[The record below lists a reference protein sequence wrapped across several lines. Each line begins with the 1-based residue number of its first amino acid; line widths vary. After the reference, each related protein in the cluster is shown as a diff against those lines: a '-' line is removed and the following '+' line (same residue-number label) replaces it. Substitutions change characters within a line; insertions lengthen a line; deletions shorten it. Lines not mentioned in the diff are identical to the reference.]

1 MITKVVT
8 LFKVSRFQQKIMR
21 HAEKQESVAHTAE
34 GVEGREQ
41 SIETIPKEAKTLDL
55 RL

>member
-1 MITKVVT
+1 
-8 LFKVSRFQQKIMR
+8 MR
-21 HAEKQESVAHTAE
+21 HAEKQVWLILRR
-34 GVEGREQ
+34 GVEEREQ